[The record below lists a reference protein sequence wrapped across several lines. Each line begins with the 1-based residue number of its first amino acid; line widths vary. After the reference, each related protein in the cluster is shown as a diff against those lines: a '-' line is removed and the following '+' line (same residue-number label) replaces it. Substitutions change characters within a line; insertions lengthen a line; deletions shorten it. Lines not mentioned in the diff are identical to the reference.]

1 MIDLLNKQ
9 SNLYHVYLEGIKDGK
24 PTKEVRLVK
33 SVQESVS
40 SYRDYAKYEKYIL
53 SPDLKIVVS
62 NTTEAGIT
70 YVEDD
75 DLTATPPTSFPGKVT
90 ALLYHRYKHFNGDP
104 TKGLMFICCELIED
118 NATTLHKYVLRH
130 AERTNLGA
138 DFINWVETACT
149 FCDSLVDRIVPGFP
163 RDNINEIKEELGF
176 DDNLVVKG
184 EFYHLWVI
192 GGKGY
197 EKLQAEL
204 PLDKAGLHV
213 VFQPSI
219 KAFRDK
225 KVRILNGSHTGM
237 VPVALQLG
245 CETVADAFHT
255 PIVNKFINEMVEKE
269 VLPVIEG
276 DQAELKAFSAEI
288 LERFLNPYIK
298 HYLKSIALNSLSKWE
313 ARNFPTVKDNNAKKG
328 QLAKYECF
336 TFAALL
342 ALYSPDS
349 TFEPDDTKEHVE
361 YIRSNWNAADLHTTV
376 QKIVKES
383 GIFLLDFSQVP
394 GFVDTVAEYLADIK
408 ANGMEAALTNFLAR
422 Q

>member
-1 MIDLLNKQ
+1 
-9 SNLYHVYLEGIKDGK
+9 
-24 PTKEVRLVK
+24 
-33 SVQESVS
+33 
-40 SYRDYAKYEKYIL
+40 
-53 SPDLKIVVS
+53 
-62 NTTEAGIT
+62 
-70 YVEDD
+70 
-75 DLTATPPTSFPGKVT
+75 
-90 ALLYHRYKHFNGDP
+90 
-104 TKGLMFICCELIED
+104 MFICCELIED